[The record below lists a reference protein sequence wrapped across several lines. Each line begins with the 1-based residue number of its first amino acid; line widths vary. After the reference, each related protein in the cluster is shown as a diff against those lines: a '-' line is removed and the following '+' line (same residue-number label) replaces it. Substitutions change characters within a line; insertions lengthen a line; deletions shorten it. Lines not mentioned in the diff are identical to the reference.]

1 MNRQKERKCN
11 PFPQAQTQTRHS
23 LISLFPVCAYLW
35 FYWAEFPEGAP
46 LTLGLCS
53 HRRPPPQHN
62 LLPHAIPHPPLSA
75 IATDQ
80 VCNAQ
85 RSVKRPGNVCSES
98 AVGIQQSR
106 ATELLKCLH
115 LPPYPHL

>member
-1 MNRQKERKCN
+1 MNRQKERKHN

-46 LTLGLCS
+46 LTQGPCS

-62 LLPHAIPHPPLSA
+62 LLSHATLHPPLSA
-75 IATDQ
+75 VATDQ
-80 VCNAQ
+80 VGNALGTD
-85 RSVKRPGNVCSES
+85 KRAGNVCS
-98 AVGIQQSR
+98 
-106 ATELLKCLH
+106 
-115 LPPYPHL
+115 